1 MSKSKS
7 KTKNAKIVKQVRFS
21 LPLESESDDDKNS
34 ANRMKTKLNLKNNEH
49 KVHGTARYINGTLDF
64 CQNDI
69 STSNRKIMS
78 NSNNGLPILRID
90 RASAI
95 VNPHSECRNTYKN
108 VNNKDMFHSNCWTR
122 SFHDYREP
130 KIPYKN
136 SNNDKNNKTKKHRI
150 RSCTTILF
158 SPTKCMRSSC
168 LPKSN
173 KSSHSETTNQLE
185 VPPLYASYERLNYK
199 LSELKVGGE
208 KSFTTFLSSKLRNM
222 NKNKK

>member
-7 KTKNAKIVKQVRFS
+7 KTKATNIMKRVRFS
-21 LPLESESDDDKNS
+21 LPQEIESDDEGNES
-34 ANRMKTKLNLKNNEH
+34 NRTQAKFQPRNNEQ

-69 STSNRKIMS
+69 SATKKATGNASNVI
-78 NSNNGLPILRID
+78 PVLRID
-90 RASAI
+90 RANGI
-95 VNPHSECRNTYKN
+95 VNPYSECRNVRKGASGED
-108 VNNKDMFHSNCWTR
+108 KFHSNCWTK
-122 SFHDYREP
+122 SFHDYRTPEP
-130 KIPYKN
+130 IPYK
-136 SNNDKNNKTKKHRI
+136 KNNTKLRRI

-168 LPKSN
+168 LPKPNRSTHPASN
-173 KSSHSETTNQLE
+173 QHE
-185 VPPLYASYERLNYK
+185 VSPLYTSYERLNYK

-208 KSFTTFLSSKLRNM
+208 KSFSTYFSSKLRNA